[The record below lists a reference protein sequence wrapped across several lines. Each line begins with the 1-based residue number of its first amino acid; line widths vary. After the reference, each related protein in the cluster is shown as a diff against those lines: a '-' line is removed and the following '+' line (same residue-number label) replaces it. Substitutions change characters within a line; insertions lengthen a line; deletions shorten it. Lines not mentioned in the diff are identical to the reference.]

1 MKILFLI
8 EKIHFSA
15 GHIKHHH

>member
-15 GHIKHHH
+15 GHIKHQH